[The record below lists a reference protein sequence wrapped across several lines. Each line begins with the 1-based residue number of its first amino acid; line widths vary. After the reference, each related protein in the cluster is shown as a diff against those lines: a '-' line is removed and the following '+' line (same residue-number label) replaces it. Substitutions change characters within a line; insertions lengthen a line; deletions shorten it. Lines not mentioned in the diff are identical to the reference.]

1 MRRLLL
7 LPVLSLVG
15 VMFVASPASAATVDL
30 TVDETTITAGDS
42 VTLGWD
48 VTVAFGS
55 TATVTA
61 SSTVPA
67 GAPPTTFT
75 GPRDV
80 ESPEGGESVTLSTP
94 GVYTFTLTAQEPEVE
109 IDGTDTVTVEVLPA
123 DEDLTEIPVPE
134 ITFPDP
140 CTIVLPDVE
149 NVEYGVGFG
158 QSGSS
163 LEAGEYDLAD
173 FYNFGAESTFGV
185 NPAEGFTFPEGAETT
200 FPIVVSQDCFPQL
213 VETEAICQGVTFTNT
228 TDGTLIVQ
236 YGDIAEETPDE
247 EFELAAGQ
255 ARTVS
260 TERDLVFFLS
270 AVDIEDFDQA
280 GFVEVEQDCTPA
292 SAGAAFPTVAPAA
305 GSDGGSAAGLGALV
319 AMTLA
324 GGAALGARRLRRT
337 A

>member
-15 VMFVASPASAATVDL
+15 VMFVASPASAATVEL
-30 TVDETTITAGDS
+30 TVDETTITAGET
-42 VTLGWD
+42 VTVSWD
-48 VTVAFGS
+48 VALEGDDS
-55 TATVTA
+55 ATLTA
-61 SSTVPA
+61 SSDPA
-67 GAPPTTFT
+67 TSFD
-75 GPRDV
+75 GPLEPLAGSQD
-80 ESPEGGESVTLSTP
+80 VTLTEP
-94 GVYTFTLTAQEPEVE
+94 GVYTFSLLAEEDGFD
-109 IDGTDTVTVEVLPA
+109 DGTDSVTVTVEAA

>member
-15 VMFVASPASAATVDL
+15 VMFVASPASAATVEL
-30 TVDETTITAGDS
+30 TVDETTVTAGET
-42 VTLGWD
+42 VTLSWN
-48 VTVAFGS
+48 VTLEGDDS
-55 TATVTA
+55 ATLTA
-61 SSTVPA
+61 SSDPA
-67 GAPPTTFT
+67 TSFD
-75 GPRDV
+75 GPLEALAGTED
-80 ESPEGGESVTLSTP
+80 VTLTEP
-94 GVYTFTLTAQEPEVE
+94 GEYTFTLTAAEEGF
-109 IDGTDTVTVEVLPA
+109 DTDTDSVTVIVEAA

-173 FYNFGAESTFGV
+173 FYNFGAETTFGV

-260 TERDLVFFLS
+260 TDRDLVFFLS

-319 AMTLA
+319 ALTLA